1 MFDYKLEKS
10 IRRTISVT
18 VLYNGQIVVRAPLY
32 MPEKDIDAFVNK
44 KAVWIERKVK
54 EAKQKSARIPVL
66 KDDEKI
72 CVCGKNYILKI
83 SGNVKRI
90 KFSDEFLILPAENPV
105 LAFRNFLKRE
115 FEPYIK
121 EKTLYYAKIFG
132 FKVNKI
138 SVGGATKR
146 WGSCSSSKNI
156 IFNFRLALIPECAID
171 YVVIHELCHTK
182 QLNHGKAFYSLLSH
196 CMPYYKENEA
206 VLSEYGAVCS
216 CLI

>member
-32 MPEKDIDAFVNK
+32 MPENDIDDFVNK

-54 EAKQKSARIPVL
+54 EAKQKSAHVPVL
-66 KDDEKI
+66 KDGERI
-72 CVCGKNYILKI
+72 YLCGKNYELKI
-83 SGNVKRI
+83 SGDVKRVRRLG
-90 KFSDEFLILPAENPV
+90 EFLILPADNSV
-105 LAFRNFLKRE
+105 LAFRNFIKRE

-121 EKTLYYAKIFG
+121 QKTLSFAELFG

-138 SVGGATKR
+138 SVGSATKR

-156 IFNFRLALIPECAID
+156 IFNFRLALVPECAID

-182 QLNHGKAFYSLLSH
+182 QLNHGKGFYSLLSH
-196 CMPYYKENEA
+196 CMPYYKINEA

>member
-1 MFDYKLEKS
+1 MFEYKLEKS

-32 MPEKDIDAFVNK
+32 MSEIEIDAFVNK
-44 KAVWIERKVK
+44 KAVWIERKVN
-54 EAKQKSARIPVL
+54 EAKQKAAHIPVL
-66 KDDEKI
+66 KDGEKL
-72 CVCGKNYILKI
+72 CVCGKNYVLKI
-83 SGNVKRI
+83 SGDVKRVKI
-90 KFSDEFLILPAENPV
+90 SDEFLILPAENTV
-105 LAFRNFLKRE
+105 LLFRNFVKRE

-121 EKTLYYAKIFG
+121 QKTLYYAKLFG
-132 FKVNKI
+132 FEVNKI
-138 SVGGATKR
+138 SVGSATKR
-146 WGSCSSSKNI
+146 WGSCSSSKKI

-171 YVVIHELCHTK
+171 YVVIHELCHTQ
-182 QLNHGKAFYSLLSH
+182 QLNHGKDFYSLLSH